1 MRDRYGDV
9 VRFVPE
15 PSSQV
20 PIHRDS
26 ATRSKPNLPPPPI
39 PDNHQQPSFPYHTPE
54 EHLLWQQIGIDPN
67 AGWNSDGIPAFT
79 TNYRNLEPFT
89 GEFPN
94 NGQPPEVNKRRNWST
109 AIFRCDHCGSTAAYW
124 IDRWEFR
131 QGYYCDGC
139 HADHKGTSY
148 LAYELNRKPCDAT
161 ISNFTGYIANDPLLK
176 DEALWGHG
184 IFHLGAP
191 MGSGKTTLIYQRAR
205 EAAESGALTI
215 IIVPRIS
222 LAQAVH
228 AELREDTTLGWS
240 LHHEGSEKA
249 KPKSEKWRLGQFGAV
264 ATIGML
270 PHLLQVI
277 QQRHRERTVRI
288 FIDEIDFTSS
298 LMLSDIF
305 KKMSAEIKETLKA
318 IIEAQGIVTAGQ
330 TALTIALEAIAK
342 ELNAPLKGYYT
353 APKIPDTTATLHIVD
368 SHSTDQPKNRL
379 TQAVIDQ
386 IQHLIDNTN
395 KNVYIFCD
403 ERRTAQIIASL
414 FPKITLLYDRY
425 HRDSPEARDLLRK
438 KKLPDG
444 KKIFISSNAIDV
456 GISIEDEN
464 AETIVLSVLNPLTVG
479 SYDSVVQR
487 CMRNRQKPPLA
498 IYLLN
503 YQNALPLSP
512 SIATAFQSAHTNRL
526 LNENESVPK
535 GLIERLGRQQGMNS
549 LVDNQPT
556 TFISFHLKQAGF
568 SVQSSSLD
576 IEDFDFEMVQA
587 RRKMIKDTED
597 EAIKESARKV
607 LNPETMLMESEIRQR
622 GWESAQ
628 PAPINQL
635 AHEHANAILRHCG
648 WTGSVNRF
656 VDEANTIAKEN
667 TQAFEDAG
675 VDAEMWE
682 TARLAVGISPEKIN
696 RWKRGYI
703 ALHFPDAAASES
715 EEKRE
720 YEPHHRHNDK
730 GLSSLL
736 ESLLSKIPRSPS
748 PVETI
753 GQALIDAA
761 QADFG
766 YEKISQLMRNGT
778 ISPSVAKQVRFIPLG
793 KDAPPTDRHF
803 QFVKKFISEYYPA
816 RIAKMGDLYQIAE
829 PKDVDE
835 VEIFRQV
842 VRCYINHRYPDID
855 DPDNLDLTPPPAP
868 PSLEAEKAK
877 AMKEAGKS
885 CEEIASAT
893 GKSLQWASKHTM
905 GVGKADPKAEL
916 KARTVQMRK
925 DGMTLQQIAEELNIS
940 DSTVHRW
947 MSHSSHFIHE
957 NSHIGALEGISV
969 DEMGCQY
976 RGITDSEPRAGT
988 AFEADSNTRSVNGS
1002 VKTISETASRSVKTI
1017 SEAILEL
1024 LASGEKTTKDI
1035 VQAIDAKYNSITDEL
1050 KRLVDKGEIQK
1061 PRRGVYVLIRSESL
1075 NVLDTTIKFD
1085 EAPKE
1090 VQMTTDP
1097 VYDDDRLSLF
1107 QNPHAKNF
1115 FRLSIETSHRRAE
1128 LIKQR
1133 VDTQYSLEELEAI
1146 NGLLTADA
1154 NGEPGNTLYD
1164 TPVTDEEKQLMAEEL
1179 GYFRAACLTEDPT
1192 LPDIFP
1198 PICGLPL
1205 PDFLNQ
1211 PP

>member
-26 ATRSKPNLPPPPI
+26 ATRNKPNLPPPPI

-124 IDRWEFR
+124 IDRWELR

-161 ISNFTGYIANDPLLK
+161 ISNFMGYIANDPLLK

-318 IIEAQGIVTAGQ
+318 IVEAQGIVTAGQ
-330 TALTIALEAIAK
+330 TALTIALEAVAK

-444 KKIFISSNAIDV
+444 KKILVSSNAIDV

-597 EAIKESARKV
+597 EAIKESASKM

-648 WTGSVNRF
+648 WTGSVDRF

-730 GLSSLL
+730 GLSILL

-778 ISPSVAKQVRFIPLG
+778 ISPSMAKQVRFILLG

-803 QFVKKFISEYYPA
+803 QFVKKFINEYYPA
-816 RIAKMGDLYQIAE
+816 RIAKTEEKYQLAA
-829 PKDVDE
+829 PKNTDE
-835 VEIFRQV
+835 LELFKKV
-842 VRCYINHRYPDID
+842 VRCYIKHRHPDIDPD
-855 DPDNLDLTPPPAP
+855 DPDNSDLTPPPT
-868 PSLEAEKAK
+868 PSAFETERETARKMKAQ
-877 AMKEAGKS
+877 GKS
-885 CEEIASAT
+885 IREIKDEINMSIGWISKVT
-893 GKSLQWASKHTM
+893 SDISVHGNSL
-905 GVGKADPKAEL
+905 
-916 KARTVQMRK
+916 
-925 DGMTLQQIAEELNIS
+925 
-940 DSTVHRW
+940 
-947 MSHSSHFIHE
+947 
-957 NSHIGALEGISV
+957 IGPLGGISV
-969 DEMGCQY
+969 NTFPPPE
-976 RGITDSEPRAGT
+976 SPPNHAPT
-988 AFEADSNTRSVNGS
+988 AFEADSNSRSVNGS

-1017 SEAILEL
+1017 SETILEL

-1061 PRRGVYVLIRSESL
+1061 PRRGVYVLIRSKSL

-1115 FRLSIETSHRRAE
+1115 FRLSLETSQRRVE

-1133 VDTQYSLEELEAI
+1133 VDTQYSPEELEAI

-1192 LPDIFP
+1192 HPDIFP